1 MVKEWDIGFSVLT
14 GNLTEVL
21 SRSNRRFICVG
32 NFLRQKSGGTIALV
46 DFIKLPILIYFE
58 VIIQDFCEDTPK
70 QVIMYPFSH
79 VTAYMYIIPVIFQD
93 YVE

>member
-1 MVKEWDIGFSVLT
+1 MLT

-21 SRSNRRFICVG
+21 GRSNRRLICVG

-46 DFIKLPILIYFE
+46 YFMKLPILSYSE

-70 QVIMYPFSH
+70 QVINLMYPFSH

-93 YVE
+93 YVEQKQ